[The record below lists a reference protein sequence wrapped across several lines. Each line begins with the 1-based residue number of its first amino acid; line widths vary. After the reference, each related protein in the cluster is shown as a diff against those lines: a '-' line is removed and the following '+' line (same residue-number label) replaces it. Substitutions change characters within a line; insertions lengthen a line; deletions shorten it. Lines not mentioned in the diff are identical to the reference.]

1 MSDDADFQSIHDSI
15 TSALVLM
22 TRATNQVCAEDVT
35 FYRSLD
41 RSIASTLDQQ
51 QATLL
56 SLAERL
62 LRNATAGTDTESPRL
77 LADVESLDQ
86 AWKGVV
92 DVLDGLLE
100 RADMCLDEFAGLVR
114 KGERDGGQTVQV
126 WGDCDGVIWGYT
138 NIFGAECWCYIHS
151 GYY

>member
-1 MSDDADFQSIHDSI
+1 MSDDLDFQSVHDSI
-15 TSALVLM
+15 TSALVSM
-22 TRATNQVCAEDVT
+22 TRSTTQVCAEDVA

-41 RSIASTLDQQ
+41 RSVASTVDQQ

-77 LADVESLDQ
+77 PDIEALDQ
-86 AWKGVV
+86 AWRGVV

-100 RADMCLDEFAGLVR
+100 RADTCLDEFGGLVR
-114 KGERDGGQTVQV
+114 KGERDEQQSGRVRVVTMPKSGDILRFQV
-126 WGDCDGVIWGYT
+126 
-138 NIFGAECWCYIHS
+138 ECRYSTHS
-151 GYY
+151 SHDW